1 MEGDGV
7 FSQRYCAVIA
17 TTCVDGTEMILVGVQ
32 KRSARKFLTDF
43 GGYPAEGAVPSRA
56 AISLFVQGTLGL
68 LGNDKSLLKQV
79 KVPQRFRVPGLGYV
93 WRVQVPPA
101 LVQVIQEQFATVS
114 SFLQKYHNIE
124 SQFCQV
130 QFMAYRDL
138 LLGPAAKR
146 ASPSLLNIARHT
158 TLIDPHAAASCQPG
172 EPPCDDEDEALE
184 AQSSPQCDEDDHQ

>member
-1 MEGDGV
+1 MEV
-7 FSQRYCAVIA
+7 ESQRYCAVIA

-32 KRSARKFLTDF
+32 KKSARKFLTDF
-43 GGYPAEGAVPSRA
+43 GGFPTEDAVPSRA
-56 AISLFVQGTLGL
+56 AISFFVQGTLGL

-101 LVQVIQEQFATVS
+101 LVQVIQEQFVTVS

-130 QFMAYRDL
+130 QFMSYREL

-158 TLIDPHAAASCQPG
+158 TLIDPHAAVCSPPA
-172 EPPCDDEDEALE
+172 EPPCDAEREASG
-184 AQSSPQCDEDDHQ
+184 AQSSPRCDEDDQQ